1 MLFRSKDTF
10 VKPND
15 TVSVQHD
22 AGPGTL
28 LLCRPSQKLP
38 AQMSYFTFSSSDWD
52 PGWPAHPTPQGWQ
65 NDSRCPFRIL
75 VAAEETV
82 PLLPKN
88 NSNVHRPGLYVVQA
102 TVNNGIFRRNV
113 SCDFWA
119 LSAISGLRV
128 IYPPEKG
135 GRVYVESNSTW
146 LVVKILSGMNATS
159 GRLGGNQS
167 FPFGRSCPPAVT
179 PLVAECA
186 RETNDTWFSVIL
198 LEGIGHNLSTVVL
211 WAKNAVSS
219 QNITVRVR
227 AEDAIRGLRV
237 TPDPETRVLQN
248 KRVVSHQLPV
258 WPRDSRHQLWF

>member
-22 AGPGTL
+22 AGPGAL
-28 LLCRPSQKLP
+28 LLCRPSQKPLT
-38 AQMSYFTFSSSDWD
+38 QMGYFTVSSLDWD
-52 PGWPAHPTPQGWQ
+52 PSWPVHPTPQAWQ

-75 VAAEETV
+75 AAAEETV
-82 PLLPKN
+82 PLLVKN
-88 NSNVHRPGLYVVQA
+88 HSSVHRPGLYVVQA
-102 TVNNGIFRRNV
+102 TVNNGLFKRNF

-128 IYPPEKG
+128 IYPPEKSG
-135 GRVYVESNSTW
+135 KVYVESNSTW
-146 LVVKILSGMNATS
+146 LVVKIRSGMNATS
-159 GRLGGNQS
+159 SRLGSNQS
-167 FPFGRSCPPAVT
+167 FPFGRSCPPAVS

-186 RETNDTWFSVIL
+186 RESNDTWFSVIL

-219 QNITVRVR
+219 QNITVRVK

-237 TPDPETRVLQN
+237 MPDPETRVLQN
-248 KRVVSHQLPV
+248 KRVVSNQLCA
-258 WPRDSRHQLWF
+258 QGTQ